1 MEALEHPLA
10 IVELFNKLFGRPIAA
25 LLGLVGIKVADPAHC
40 VPDYVVMVL
49 LVAVALV
56 VLLGL
61 AGRKRERV
69 PGKLQS
75 VLELIVGFFES
86 QLGEII
92 GPEGRKFL
100 PMIGTVGLFIFVSNL
115 LGVIPGFMS
124 PTSKLNVTIGCALT
138 VFVYYHY
145 QGMKAQG
152 VLKYLKHFMGPIPA
166 LAPLMIPIE
175 LISHFSRPV
184 SLSIRLFSNIFAED
198 VLIVVIASI
207 IPYLLPLPFMALS
220 LFTAFLQAFV
230 FVLLACIYISG
241 AVAHDEEHEEGH
253 AGEHGGKRGHGRARK
268 RGRAEEP
275 ALETGAA

>member
-25 LLGLVGIKVADPAHC
+25 LLALIGVKVQDPAHC
-40 VPDYVVMVL
+40 VPDYIVMVL
-49 LVAVALV
+49 IVAVVLV

-61 AGRKRERV
+61 AARKRERV
-69 PGKLQS
+69 PGKIQN
-75 VLELIVGFFES
+75 VLELIIGFFES
-86 QLGEII
+86 QLEEVI
-92 GPEGRKFL
+92 GPGSRKFL
-100 PMIGTVGLFIFVSNL
+100 PMIGTVGLFIFVSNM
-115 LGVIPGFMS
+115 LGVIPGLMS

-152 VLKYLKHFMGPIPA
+152 VLRYLKHFAGPIPA
-166 LAPLMIPIE
+166 LAPLMVPIE

-207 IPYLLPLPFMALS
+207 IPFILPLPFIALS
-220 LFTAFLQAFV
+220 LFTAVLQAYV
-230 FVLLACIYISG
+230 FVLLACIYISS
-241 AVAHDEEHEEGH
+241 AVAHDEEHEESPEEGREKKAGH
-253 AGEHGGKRGHGRARK
+253 VPEQAK
-268 RGRAEEP
+268 EP
-275 ALETGAA
+275 ALGNAAHAA

>member
-10 IVELFNKLFGRPIAA
+10 IVELFNKLFSRPIAA
-25 LLGLVGIKVADPAHC
+25 LLALIGVKVKNPAHC

-49 LVAVALV
+49 IVAVTLV

-61 AGRKRERV
+61 AARKRERI
-69 PGKLQS
+69 PGKVQNI
-75 VLELIVGFFES
+75 LELIIGFFEG
-86 QLGEII
+86 QLVDII

-124 PTSKLNVTIGCALT
+124 PTSKLNVTVGCALT

-152 VLKYLKHFMGPIPA
+152 VLRYLKHFMGPIPA

-207 IPYLLPLPFMALS
+207 LPYLLPLPFMALS
-220 LFTAFLQAFV
+220 LFTAVLQAFV
-230 FVLLACIYISG
+230 FVLLACIYISS
-241 AVAHDEEHEEGH
+241 AVAHDEEHEE
-253 AGEHGGKRGHGRARK
+253 EHEAKRGKKGVKIGKHGKKIELA
-268 RGRAEEP
+268 
-275 ALETGAA
+275 GATII